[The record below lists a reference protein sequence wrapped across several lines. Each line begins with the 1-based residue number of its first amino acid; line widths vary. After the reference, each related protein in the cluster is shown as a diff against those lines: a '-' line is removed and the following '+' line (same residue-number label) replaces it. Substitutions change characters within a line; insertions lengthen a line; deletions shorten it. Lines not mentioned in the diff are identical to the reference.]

1 MGALLVDVL
10 LEQGRGHG
18 TAVLILLAFGRRR
31 RVPVIIELF
40 CMWFFAVFCGYMFG
54 IVFGLGLAGMWFA
67 FALDECSRERYSVC
81 GGERRSGKKR
91 MLIKNPVNIS

>member
-10 LEQGRGHG
+10 LEQGAGHS
-18 TAVLILLAFGRRR
+18 TAVLILLAFRCDV
-31 RVPVIIELF
+31 VPVIIELF

-67 FALDECSRERYSVC
+67 FALDECSRGAVLCLRW
-81 GGERRSGKKR
+81 RTQKWKKED
-91 MLIKNPVNIS
+91 VNQEPC

>member
-1 MGALLVDVL
+1 V
-10 LEQGRGHG
+10 
-18 TAVLILLAFGRRR
+18 
-31 RVPVIIELF
+31 VPVIIELF

-67 FALDECSRERYSVC
+67 FALDECSRGAVLCLRW
-81 GGERRSGKKR
+81 RTQKWKKR